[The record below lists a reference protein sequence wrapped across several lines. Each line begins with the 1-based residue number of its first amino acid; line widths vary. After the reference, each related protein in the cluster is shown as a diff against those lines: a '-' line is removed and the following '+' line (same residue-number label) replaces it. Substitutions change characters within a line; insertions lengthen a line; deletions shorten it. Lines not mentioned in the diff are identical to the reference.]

1 MNIEAYDY
9 DLDDRH
15 QLLLQRID
23 DITSEIYS
31 LGAIEERFAIMDRLR
46 TLIHIK
52 DSQNDEIASAVLGWA
67 MEQLSL
73 AD

>member
-1 MNIEAYDY
+1 MNIETYD
-9 DLDDRH
+9 DEIDERH

-31 LGAIEERFAIMDRLR
+31 LGAIEERQAIMGKLR
-46 TLIHIK
+46 TLIHLK
-52 DSQNDEIASAVLGWA
+52 DYENDEIASAVLGWA
-67 MEQLSL
+67 YEQLGS